1 MASLTPSPKIAPVDE
16 GSPLRKPDNIP
27 KEPLI
32 LTPPTFSI
40 DENMRQVIS
49 VLNKQQDKGKK
60 RISEFYRCEP
70 PSKQQEGWSLAQ
82 IDQAL
87 EERIRIQALKDNPS
101 PMLGLSILC
110 CKGIIHDLEIVPFM
124 YYDLPN

>member
-60 RISEFYRCEP
+60 PISKFHS
-70 PSKQQEGWSLAQ
+70 SKYTTKKS
-82 IDQAL
+82 
-87 EERIRIQALKDNPS
+87 
-101 PMLGLSILC
+101 
-110 CKGIIHDLEIVPFM
+110 KG
-124 YYDLPN
+124 